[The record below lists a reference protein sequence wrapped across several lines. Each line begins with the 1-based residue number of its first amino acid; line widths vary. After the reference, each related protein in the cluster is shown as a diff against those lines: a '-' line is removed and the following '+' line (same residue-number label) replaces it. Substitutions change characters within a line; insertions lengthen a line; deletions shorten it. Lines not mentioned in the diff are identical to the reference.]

1 MTENDEYC
9 CMTRSAYDIEATE
22 ADCEFFIISQLGSL
36 RSIDSRR
43 FKISC
48 SIFFSQLSPYCLKR
62 ARSGSIRL
70 DAAFEDL

>member
-1 MTENDEYC
+1 MTLKQQKQIV
-9 CMTRSAYDIEATE
+9 R
-22 ADCEFFIISQLGSL
+22 FFIISQLGSL

-70 DAAFEDL
+70 DAAFEDLIQLLIERYS

>member
-1 MTENDEYC
+1 MTLKQQ
-9 CMTRSAYDIEATE
+9 RQIVR
-22 ADCEFFIISQLGSL
+22 FFIISQLGSL

-70 DAAFEDL
+70 DAAFEDLIQLLIERYS